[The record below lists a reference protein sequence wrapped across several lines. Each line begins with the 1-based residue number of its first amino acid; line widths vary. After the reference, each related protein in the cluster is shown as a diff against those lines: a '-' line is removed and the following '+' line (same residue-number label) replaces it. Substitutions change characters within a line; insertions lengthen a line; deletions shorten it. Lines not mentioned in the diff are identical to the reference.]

1 MKRSRLKAH
10 HSSLKRILKF
20 IGVYKIFV
28 LFSLVLAGIT
38 VAFTLYMPILVGN
51 AVDHVVG
58 KGLVDFKGLFHIF
71 EKMVVV
77 LLLTALSQW
86 LMNVINN

>member
-28 LFSLVLAGIT
+28 FFSLVLAAIT

-51 AVDHVVG
+51 AVDHVIG
-58 KGLVDFKGLFHIF
+58 KGLVDFKGLYRIF
-71 EKMVVV
+71 EKW
-77 LLLTALSQW
+77 LLSFC
-86 LMNVINN
+86 